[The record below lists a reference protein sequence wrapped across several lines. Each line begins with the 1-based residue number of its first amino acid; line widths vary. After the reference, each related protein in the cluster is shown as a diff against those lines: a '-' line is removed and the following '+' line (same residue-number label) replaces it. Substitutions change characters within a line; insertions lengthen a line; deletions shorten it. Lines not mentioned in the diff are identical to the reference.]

1 MNLEDLAK
9 VISASDVEN
18 HFVIVLKNGKKIQ
31 KRMFVACN
39 GQPCEFR
46 YRSKTTGRYIDES
59 EITEWE
65 SVKPKDEVNPYV
77 RYRNFF
83 KTCVKYLEESK
94 LWPDMLADFKLV
106 LSNEELFK
114 FIVEKEKVTDYF
126 EFNEKLRK
134 FGMTSK
140 YVDTFHRTIK
150 KGIITINYVKC
161 NKKCYSDLFNKST
174 ETTIRWRKVYDCTL
188 SKNDGKAWYSEE
200 YKNTGNGHYYLA
212 LDANHAIFREDD

>member
-9 VISASDVEN
+9 VISESDVEN
-18 HFVIVLKNGKKIQ
+18 HFIIVLKNGKKIQ

-39 GQPCEFR
+39 GKPCEFR

-94 LWPDMLADFKLV
+94 LWSEILADYKLV

-114 FIVEKEKVTDYF
+114 YIVEKEKETDYF
-126 EFNEKLRK
+126 EFGEKLRE
-134 FGMTSK
+134 FGMAGK
-140 YVDTFHRTIK
+140 HVDTFYRTIK
-150 KGIITINYVKC
+150 KGIATINYEKC
-161 NKKCYSDLFNKST
+161 KKQSYSNLFNKSS
-174 ETTIRWRKVYDCTL
+174 EISLRWRKAYDCTL
-188 SKNDGKAWYSEE
+188 SKENGKAWYSEE

-212 LDANHAIFREDD
+212 LDANHAIFSEDD